1 MKPLVL
7 LSLTIGLLPSTG
19 RPYEIK
25 VGAAVEPKTVTIG
38 DRIAYEASFD
48 LPAGFRA
55 FPAFEIS
62 ATRFGQWE
70 VLDIKPLD
78 PVAGAAGGARQRV
91 LLALT
96 VWSTTATATPAFP
109 FRITAPGVRTQ
120 EVVVPPVEIK
130 VESVLA
136 QAEQQD
142 QLRPPRGMIE
152 FRSWFWWILGG
163 LALAAAV
170 AGWIWWRRRAR
181 RLALLAAGIDPTK
194 PVRPPEDVAREAL
207 AALLASPLLAESGP
221 KPFYIE
227 LGDIIRRY
235 LEGRFGVPALDRTT
249 AELLPELRQ
258 VAALR
263 PHQAEVRDFFDTCDL
278 VKFARFTPEPAEID
292 ADVTRARAI
301 IDGTAPRR
309 PAPEDRPAVVAGGGR

>member
-1 MKPLVL
+1 MIRIVC
-7 LSLTIGLLPSTG
+7 LSLAACWLPIRG
-19 RPYEIK
+19 AAYEIK

-38 DRIAYEASFD
+38 DRIAYQAVFD
-48 LPAGFRA
+48 LPQGFRA
-55 FPAFEIS
+55 FPGFEIS
-62 ATRFGQWE
+62 ATRFDPWE

-78 PVAGAAGGARQRV
+78 PVARTAGAAQQRV
-91 LLALT
+91 LVILT
-96 VWSTTATATPAFP
+96 VWSTTVTSTPALP
-109 FRITAPGVRTQ
+109 FRITAPGQKTQ
-120 EVVVPPVEIK
+120 EVAVPPVEIK

-136 QAEQQD
+136 KAEQKD

-152 FRSWFWWILGG
+152 YRSWFWWIVGG
-163 LALAAAV
+163 IALVAAI
-170 AGWIWWRRRAR
+170 AGWIAWSRWRKRR
-181 RLALLAAGIDPTK
+181 ALLAAGVDPDA

-207 AALLASPLLAESGP
+207 AALLASPLLAERGP

-227 LGDIIRRY
+227 LGDILRRY

-263 PHQAEVRDFFDTCDL
+263 PLQANVRDFFDTCDL

-292 ADVTRARAI
+292 SDVGRARAI

-309 PAPEDRPAVVAGGGR
+309 TALESMPAIGAGTPR

>member
-1 MKPLVL
+1 MRTLCLLGVL
-7 LSLTIGLLPSTG
+7 AGLSAATASA
-19 RPYEIK
+19 YEIK
-25 VGAAVEPKTVTIG
+25 VGAGVEPKTVTIG

-55 FPAFEIS
+55 FPAFGIS

-78 PVAGAAGGARQRV
+78 PVAGTAGGARQRV

-96 VWSTTATATPAFP
+96 VWSTTVTATPAFP
-109 FRITAPGVRTQ
+109 FRITAPGVKTQ
-120 EVVVPPVEIK
+120 EVVVPPVGIK

-136 QAEQQD
+136 QAEQKD

-152 FRSWFWWILGG
+152 FRSWFWWIVGG
-163 LALAAAV
+163 LALVAAV
-170 AGWIWWRRRAR
+170 AGWIAWKRRAR
-181 RLALLAAGIDPTK
+181 RLALLASGLDPTK
-194 PVRPPEDVAREAL
+194 PVRPPEEVAREAL

-263 PHQAEVRDFFDTCDL
+263 SHQAEVRDFFDTCDL
-278 VKFARFTPEPAEID
+278 VKFARFTPAAAEID
-292 ADVTRARAI
+292 ADVARARAI

-309 PAPEDRPAVVAGGGR
+309 PAPDAPPAVGAGAPR